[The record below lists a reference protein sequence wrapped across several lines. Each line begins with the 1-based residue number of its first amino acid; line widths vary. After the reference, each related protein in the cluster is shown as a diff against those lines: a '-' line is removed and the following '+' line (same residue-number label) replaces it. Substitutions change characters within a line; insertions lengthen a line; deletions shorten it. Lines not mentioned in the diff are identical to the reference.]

1 MERVNCLGRTRT
13 GLDIALETFEREAK
27 RNAVKAELA
36 TDKRQ
41 RLIYEVQS
49 LEATRHA
56 QRLVRSAKDG
66 DGVKGVMRKTLR
78 DLAQKYDI
86 LAKVTNDAV
95 ERAEYA
101 RRSAEYK
108 KIEREI

>member
-1 MERVNCLGRTRT
+1 MEMENCLGRKRT
-13 GLDIALETFEREAK
+13 GLDIALETFERESK
-27 RNAVKAELA
+27 RNAIKAELA

-41 RLIYEVQS
+41 RLIFEIKS

-56 QRLVRSAKDG
+56 QRLVRNAKEG

-78 DLAQKYDI
+78 ELAQKYNI
-86 LAKVTNDAV
+86 LANVTNDSV
-95 ERAEYA
+95 KRAEYT